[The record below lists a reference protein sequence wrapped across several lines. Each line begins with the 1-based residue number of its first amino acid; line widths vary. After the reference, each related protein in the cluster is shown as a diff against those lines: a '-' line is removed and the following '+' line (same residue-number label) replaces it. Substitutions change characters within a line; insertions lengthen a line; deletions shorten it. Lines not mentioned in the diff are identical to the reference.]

1 MNRYMAAAAFVCVGC
16 ICIPAS
22 GVAQTSPIQGRSDTK
37 PGSLLSMPRLPFL
50 DSVVK
55 VARKQIGIP
64 YTYGGETRNRGF
76 DCSGLVRYVMQAANL
91 RLPRNSAEQAR
102 IGESV
107 PRDVSK
113 LRVGDLL
120 TFGNRGLVS
129 HIGIYVGSGRFI
141 HASSGSGKVVE
152 SLLDRPGGRGIK
164 PWLGVRRLA
173 LQESASSKSMLMQSR
188 SSQAISA
195 SRLASSPMANQAMTN
210 ESLTNQPM
218 SRGHVIHR

>member
-1 MNRYMAAAAFVCVGC
+1 
-16 ICIPAS
+16 
-22 GVAQTSPIQGRSDTK
+22 
-37 PGSLLSMPRLPFL
+37 MPRLPFL

-55 VARKQIGIP
+55 VARRQIGIP

-76 DCSGLVRYVMQAANL
+76 DCSGLVRYVMEAANL

-113 LRVGDLL
+113 LRIGDLL

-141 HASSGSGKVVE
+141 HASSGSGRVVE
-152 SLLDRPGGRGIK
+152 SLLERPGGRGIK

-173 LQESASSKSMLMQSR
+173 FQESASNQSMPMRSR
-188 SSQAISA
+188 SNQATST
-195 SRLASSPMANQAMTN
+195 SRLVSSLATSQSMTN
-210 ESLTNQPM
+210 ESLTNQAM